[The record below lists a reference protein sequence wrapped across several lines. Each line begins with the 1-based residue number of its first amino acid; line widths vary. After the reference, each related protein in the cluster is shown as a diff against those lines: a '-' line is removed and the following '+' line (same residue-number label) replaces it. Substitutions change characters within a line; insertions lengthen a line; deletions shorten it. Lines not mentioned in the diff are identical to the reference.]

1 MNPLKFARRLDDRI
15 RRKGLV
21 DTAAAAWNIGTGLL
35 DYHLNPLALKTSK
48 LPPPN
53 WPQIRTDLEE
63 AGLQV
68 IPYRINVSEFKNWL
82 KDADF
87 PEYYVGAYGGV
98 FVEKALEHYVSS
110 DLLQLSKCK
119 VFIDVAASSSPWL
132 NIAPRLYGVKTLAL
146 DLNPPTAPVP
156 GRKIAADATQM
167 PFKKGTVDA
176 MALHCA
182 FEMFEGD
189 ADIRLVHEASSL
201 LQRGGKM
208 VILPLYL
215 HHLYY
220 GDSAPMADRR
230 GLDYQGAKRV
240 WREDGYRIRFSRKY
254 NVAAFVERVVRQNV
268 GFRLNIYYLENEKDV
283 DPICYLK
290 FVAMF
295 DKL

>member
-1 MNPLKFARRLDDRI
+1 MSPSQFLQKLTDRI
-15 RRKGLV
+15 RRKGLF
-21 DTAAAAWNIGTGLL
+21 DTMAAAWNIGTGLL

-48 LPPPN
+48 LPAPN
-53 WPQIRTDLEE
+53 WPQIRIELER
-63 AGLQV
+63 AGLKV
-68 IPYRINVSEFKNWL
+68 IPYRVNIPEFRNWL
-82 KDADF
+82 KKAAF
-87 PEYYVGAYGGV
+87 SEYYVKAYGGV

-110 DLLQLSKCK
+110 DLLQLSQSK

-132 NIAPRLYGVKTLAL
+132 NIAPRLYGVKALAI

-156 GRKIAADATQM
+156 GLKIAADATRM
-167 PFKKGTVDA
+167 PLRQSSVDA

-189 ADIRLVHEASSL
+189 ADVRLIQEATRI
-201 LQRGGKM
+201 LQPGGKM

-240 WREDGYRIRFSRKY
+240 WREDGYRVRFSRKY
-254 NVAAFVERVVRQNV
+254 DVTAFLERVVRQK
-268 GFRLNIYYLENEKDV
+268 GPLRLTICYLENEKEV

-290 FVAMF
+290 FAAVF
-295 DKL
+295 ER